1 MDFSRASKSNYN
13 EGFKYAE
20 TGSEARSGVNWPDG
34 SGVQLNKKLELL
46 KKHKT
51 LAAGEKLKK
60 ISSEK
65 IGL

>member
-13 EGFKYAE
+13 ECFKNAE

-34 SGVQLNKKLELL
+34 SGVQLNKKNCTT
-46 KKHKT
+46 KKKIV
-51 LAAGEKLKK
+51 LAGEELKK

-65 IGL
+65 QKL